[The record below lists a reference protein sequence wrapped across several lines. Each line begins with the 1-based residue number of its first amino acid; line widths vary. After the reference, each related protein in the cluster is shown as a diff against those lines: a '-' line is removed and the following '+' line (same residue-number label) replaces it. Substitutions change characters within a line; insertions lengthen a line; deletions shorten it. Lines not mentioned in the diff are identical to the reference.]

1 MITAGFFQIA
11 FQLLLAV
18 FLGAFI
24 GFEREFKRKRAG
36 LQTYALVSLGAC
48 VFAIIAFQLVDYKLQ
63 IIDVSRVI
71 QAIAIG
77 IGFIGGGVIFQRPS
91 KIEGLTTA
99 AGLWVAGAIGL
110 AVGIKFYFLAIL
122 ATLFTIGILTGLGVV
137 EKKFFKDK
145 AI

>member
-145 AI
+145 EI

>member
-1 MITAGFFQIA
+1 MVTASFFQIA

-18 FLGAFI
+18 GLGAFI

-48 VFAIIAFQLVDYKLQ
+48 IFAIIAFQLVDYKLQ
-63 IIDVSRVI
+63 TIDVSRII

-99 AGLWVAGAIGL
+99 AGLWVAGSIGL
-110 AVGIKFYFLAIL
+110 AVGIKFYFLAVL
-122 ATLFTIGILTGLGVV
+122 ATFFTISILTGLGVI
-137 EKKFFKDK
+137 EEKFFKK
-145 AI
+145 KEI